1 MSASGAAEI
10 FGPGCTTKVASI
22 IPFCSGLPHLRLLSF
37 GVVTNVTDKG
47 LLKGLGRL
55 TDLQEL
61 CLYDTKN
68 VTDLGFEGM
77 AESLESL
84 KTLSLSKCHRLTN
97 GGLASLAR

>member
-1 MSASGAAEI
+1 MCA
-10 FGPGCTTKVASI
+10 
-22 IPFCSGLPHLRLLSF
+22 GLPHLRLLSF
-37 GVVTNVTDKG
+37 GIVTNVTDKG
-47 LLKGLGRL
+47 LLKGLGKL

-97 GGLASLAR
+97 EGLASLAR